1 MIVQSISSEGAKN
14 VRPQD
19 RVVRM
24 RQIYETIDRQKF
36 QWIVVF
42 VAGVGFFLDGYTVC
56 PFPVL
61 SLSFP
66 CPFFLSPFLGRNP
79 LPHNLKED
87 KETSWLTF
95 VLILKL
101 FASNM
106 ALPMIDYVYWQTD
119 TSTTNSTAINIST
132 LAGTLFGQLLFGFLA
147 DKNGR
152 KKMYGVELLLLIT
165 STLGVAMASTGVHD
179 SMSIFSWLIFWRIM
193 VGIGVGGDYPLS
205 AVITSEYDLSSST
218 FETCTFSD
226 LLSTFFFSFF

>member
-1 MIVQSISSEGAKN
+1 MLRMSVPRIGLFECAKFTKPSIVKSFNGLLSLWQASVSFWMDTPYA
-14 VRPQD
+14 
-19 RVVRM
+19 
-24 RQIYETIDRQKF
+24 F
-36 QWIVVF
+36 
-42 VAGVGFFLDGYTVC
+42 
-56 PFPVL
+56 FPVL
-61 SLSFP
+61 SFSHL
-66 CPFFLSPFLGRNP
+66 FLGETPFLTIS
-79 LPHNLKED
+79 KKKKKD

-119 TSTTNSTAINIST
+119 LSTTNSTAINIST

-205 AVITSEYDLSSST
+205 AVITSEYDLSP
-218 FETCTFSD
+218 
-226 LLSTFFFSFF
+226 LLKHTPFQISFRPFFFFP